1 MATARPE
8 VIAME
13 VVLAV
18 VGVIVV
24 LVVVGLFIP
33 GVGDVIGDLFD
44 AAGAV
49 IWIVLLILCC
59 GGCVALLAFFTDLGG
74 GPG

>member
-1 MATARPE
+1 
-8 VIAME
+8 ME

-18 VGVIVV
+18 LGIIAV

-33 GVGDVIGDLFD
+33 GVGDVLGDIFD

-49 IWIVLLILCC
+49 IWVVLLVLCC
-59 GGCVALLAFFTDLGG
+59 GGCIALVAFFGDLGR

>member
-1 MATARPE
+1 
-8 VIAME
+8 ME

-18 VGVIVV
+18 LGIIAV

-33 GVGDVIGDLFD
+33 GVGDVIGDIID

-49 IWIVLLILCC
+49 IWIVLLVLCC
-59 GGCVALLAFFTDLGG
+59 GGCLAAGFFLADLSR